1 MRDQYRRLSDREIRE
16 EGITL
21 IKNAIKAQHLAE
33 PLIMSYLDN
42 KRNVSDKNWGCY
54 MVQQSIELSIKGI
67 IKYYYSDFIE
77 GHFLKDNAEIL
88 DDLSN
93 MDALQSLTEE
103 EYNKVTHH
111 LNLELLDIDR
121 FVKVNKLQPIS
132 NPVMYTKD
140 NIPSD
145 DGLLSNKIFGVT
157 VDDRSGIFAY
167 IDF

>member
-93 MDALQSLTEE
+93 VHHELRELNESLDILRGQFSATLYKWESTGRYKE
-103 EYNKVTHH
+103 LYVNDDKIRIGLDVSKDIFRFIRKHE
-111 LNLELLDIDR
+111 LNLFTR
-121 FVKVNKLQPIS
+121 
-132 NPVMYTKD
+132 
-140 NIPSD
+140 
-145 DGLLSNKIFGVT
+145 
-157 VDDRSGIFAY
+157 R
-167 IDF
+167 

>member
-93 MDALQSLTEE
+93 
-103 EYNKVTHH
+103 VHH
-111 LNLELLDIDR
+111 ELRELNESLDILR
-121 FVKVNKLQPIS
+121 GQFSATLYK
-132 NPVMYTKD
+132 
-140 NIPSD
+140 
-145 DGLLSNKIFGVT
+145 
-157 VDDRSGIFAY
+157 
-167 IDF
+167 